1 MSQEKMRLDKMLVHL
16 SVATRKEAKILV
28 KEKRITV
35 NGMPVKSADEKIS
48 PTEDVVALDGQVLGY
63 ETKSYILLHKP
74 QGYLTA
80 TEDKRQA
87 TVMDLLPQRY
97 QKLHPVGRLDKDTE
111 GLLLLTN
118 DGALTHRLL
127 SPKHHVEKEYVVHT
141 EEPLTDADLLA
152 IRQGLTLSDGTKC
165 LPAQAFLAGRF
176 ERAGISF
183 FQSHLILQEGKFH
196 QVKRMFAVLEKPVQ
210 YLKRIRMGGVRLD
223 ATLEKGA
230 FRLLTSKEIEELKGL

>member
-127 SPKHHVEKEYVVHT
+127 SPKHHVDKEYVAYT
-141 EEPLTDADLLA
+141 EQALSEADVLKMK
-152 IRQGLTLSDGTKC
+152 QGMVLEDGTAC
-165 LPAQAFLAGRF
+165 LPARAFVKEKILWDGMPVYQNH
-176 ERAGISF
+176 I
-183 FQSHLILQEGKFH
+183 ILQEGKFH
-196 QVKRMFAVLEKPVQ
+196 QVKRMFAACGKPVL
-210 YLKRIRMGGVRLD
+210 YLKRIRMGHLVLD
-223 ATLEKGA
+223 KDLEKGQW
-230 FRLLTSKEIEELKGL
+230 RPLTEDEKLLF